1 MCVCSRTKGCEK
13 TAHETVKMSRPHA
26 SRDWR
31 PESNEDS
38 CAEHLGCKNRSDEFC
53 HSYSAVVAA
62 SCKPA
67 GAEKKCASKARCP
80 LPSGRCD
87 KAGRRRRRYHAVSWK
102 HEVLQI
108 HLSMKN
114 IEVKVGIVREI
125 VSA

>member
-1 MCVCSRTKGCEK
+1 MRTAARSTLDARTEATSFA
-13 TAHETVKMSRPHA
+13 TATVPLS
-26 SRDWR
+26 
-31 PESNEDS
+31 
-38 CAEHLGCKNRSDEFC
+38 LQ
-53 HSYSAVVAA
+53 AA
-62 SCKPA
+62 SQRGLK
-67 GAEKKCASKARCP
+67 KKCASKARCP